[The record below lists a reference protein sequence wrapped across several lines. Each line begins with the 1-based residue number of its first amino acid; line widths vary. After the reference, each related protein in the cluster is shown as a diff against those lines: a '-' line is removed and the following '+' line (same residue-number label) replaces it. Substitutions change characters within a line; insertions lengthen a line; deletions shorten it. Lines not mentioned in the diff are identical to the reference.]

1 MYNEELDSFVSKFRH
16 LWKIGCDAH
25 LDIHAHA
32 GQAWLG
38 LHVRLGHAQGPLHQD
53 LANHV
58 HKSRNCPSRQ
68 RHRQRRAAAR
78 KEAAQVF
85 GTESQDI
92 ASENT
97 DTNMDIIEEVKET
110 EVTKDESSKE
120 EFEKV
125 KKIESAEEAK
135 EKTCEMILDEKDQKD
150 SEENKK
156 VEEKASEE
164 ENKHHDEEQTANA
177 TASYTSEHSETII
190 PPVVTIHATAVIDDS
205 PNAAL
210 TEEEF
215 SSLAKIIQSKDHL
228 VNNIAN
234 IEYSYLSTKEF
245 RTKFKHTVG
254 LVIFVKTCNLWEGA
268 RSYIWKH
275 LGRDT
280 WSLNNGS
287 EINFLRI
294 HQK

>member
-16 LWKIGCDAH
+16 LWRIGCDAH
-25 LDIHAHA
+25 LDINAHA

-38 LHVRLGHAQGPLHQD
+38 LHVRLGHAPGPLHQD
-53 LANHV
+53 PTNHFN
-58 HKSRNCPSRQ
+58 KSRNSPSRQ
-68 RHRQRRAAAR
+68 RRRERRAAAR
-78 KEAAQVF
+78 KEAVAAQVTR
-85 GTESQDI
+85 TEGQDV

-97 DTNMDIIEEVKET
+97 DTNIDIIEEVTET
-110 EVTKDESSKE
+110 DVSREKLSDEVTQY
-120 EFEKV
+120 
-125 KKIESAEEAK
+125 ESAEEAR
-135 EKTCEMILDEKDQKD
+135 EKGEKD
-150 SEENKK
+150 SEEHKNVEGK
-156 VEEKASEE
+156 VSEK
-164 ENKHHDEEQTANA
+164 ENELHEGKETSNA
-177 TASYTSEHSETII
+177 TSANTSEHSETVV
-190 PPVVTIHATAVIDDS
+190 PPVVTIHATAVIDES
-205 PNAAL
+205 PNSAL

-215 SSLAKIIQSKDHL
+215 RSLGKIIQSKDHL
-228 VNNIAN
+228 VNNIEN

-287 EINFLRI
+287 EVNFVRI